1 MAGGA
6 SDVPLTEDD
15 CKINTVDNTNNKD
28 TVYDIDIAYTIYNI
42 YLILTY
48 VTNLQSCFL
57 IFILL
62 AASKFFTIRN
72 PSTYK

>member
-15 CKINTVDNTNNKD
+15 RKINTVDNTNNKD

-42 YLILTY
+42 YLILT
-48 VTNLQSCFL
+48 
-57 IFILL
+57 
-62 AASKFFTIRN
+62 
-72 PSTYK
+72 